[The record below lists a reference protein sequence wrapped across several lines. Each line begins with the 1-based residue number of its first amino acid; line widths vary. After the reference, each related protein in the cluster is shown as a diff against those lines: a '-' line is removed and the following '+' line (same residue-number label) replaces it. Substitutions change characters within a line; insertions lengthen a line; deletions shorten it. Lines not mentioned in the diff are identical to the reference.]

1 VTTTEELPRR
11 VDYMPLSEVVAAARN
26 PKLHD
31 ADGIAA
37 SISKHGLGELPL
49 LDERT
54 GRLVAGHGRI
64 DDLRDRY
71 QRGQDPPGGVLVDA
85 EGEWK
90 VPVVRGW
97 ASTSDDAAAAY
108 LIGSNGLTI
117 SGGWDDKELAAL
129 LGELRDADP
138 AWLEA
143 TGLNEQDLDD
153 LLALAAPD
161 DLDEVA
167 RRVGEPDETDTWPV
181 VRVKVPKHV
190 AAAWRELVDEHDG
203 DEVAALAALLDV
215 DPAQPPADKGEVW
228 EPDRTK
234 Q

>member
-1 VTTTEELPRR
+1 VTTTEQLPRR
-11 VDYMPLSEVVAAARN
+11 LEFMPLAQVVDAARN

-31 ADGIAA
+31 RDGIAS
-37 SISKHGLGELPL
+37 SISRHGLGELPL

-64 DDLRDRY
+64 NDLRDRY
-71 QRGQDPPGGVLVDA
+71 QRGQEPPGGIVVDDDC
-85 EGEWK
+85 EWK
-90 VPVVRGW
+90 VPVIRGW

-129 LGELRDADP
+129 LSELRDADP
-138 AWLEA
+138 AWLEV
-143 TGLNEQDLDD
+143 TGITEADLDD
-153 LLALAAPD
+153 LLALAAPE
-161 DLDEVA
+161 DLDQVA
-167 RRVGEPDETDTWPV
+167 GRLGEPDETDTWPV
-181 VRVKVPKHV
+181 VRVKVPRHV
-190 AAAWRELVDEHDG
+190 AAAWREHLDEHDG

-215 DPAQPPADKGEVW
+215 DPQPPAASGEVW
-228 EPDRTK
+228 IPDRTE